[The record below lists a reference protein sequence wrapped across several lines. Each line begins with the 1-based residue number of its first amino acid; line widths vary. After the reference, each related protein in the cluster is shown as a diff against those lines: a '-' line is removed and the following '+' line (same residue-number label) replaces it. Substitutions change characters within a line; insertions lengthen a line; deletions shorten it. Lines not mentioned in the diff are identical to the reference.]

1 MNKTYDLT
9 KKQLIDNRIALPIMW
24 ASTADI
30 KHDND
35 VEMDGYIKCTDTL
48 TLMVLKCPIDM
59 GFDFVMVT
67 DPEKDYTQRTGWM
80 VASDVEAWNEDEIK
94 KEKLMT
100 DAGLNMIDTDWYLDI
115 LLDFMLEIDVLKYF
129 LGKDESGIKKDILKL
144 EEACNSVMA
153 RLQKGELK

>member
-1 MNKTYDLT
+1 MT
-9 KKQLIDNRIALPIMW
+9 KQALIDNKIALPIMW

-35 VEMDGYIKCTDTL
+35 VEMDGYINCTDTL

-59 GFDFVMVT
+59 DFDFVMVT

-80 VASDVEAWNEDEIK
+80 FASDVGAWNEDEIK

-100 DAGLNMIDTDWYLDI
+100 FQVRNRGSSFNR
-115 LLDFMLEIDVLKYF
+115 
-129 LGKDESGIKKDILKL
+129 
-144 EEACNSVMA
+144 C
-153 RLQKGELK
+153 GETA